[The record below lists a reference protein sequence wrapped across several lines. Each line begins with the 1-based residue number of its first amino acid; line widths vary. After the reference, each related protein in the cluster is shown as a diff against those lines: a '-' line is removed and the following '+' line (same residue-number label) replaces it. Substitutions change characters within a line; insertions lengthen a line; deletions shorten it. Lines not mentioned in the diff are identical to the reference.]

1 MTGFFVPEKLE
12 VNQSKKQNDEQLSG
26 RLDLV
31 LISNA
36 KRIGISLQELN
47 ELRVRDFIEIVDIHC
62 GSIEN
67 QKTANQASQEDID
80 KLLA

>member
-1 MTGFFVPEKLE
+1 MVFFVPGKLE
-12 VNQSKKQNDEQLSG
+12 VNQSKKQSDEQLSD

-47 ELRVRDFIEIVDIHC
+47 ELRVRDFIEMVDIHC
-62 GSIEN
+62 GDIEN
-67 QKTANQASQEDID
+67 SKNTNQATQEDID